1 MMARMLM
8 SENLCICSQATLELM
23 RIWRE
28 RDYYQ
33 EYLVDIPTT
42 QEKPVTL
49 HSFRTK
55 QINKIE
61 KVRQLLNT
69 DWSKSV
75 VEILREEIDN
85 LDKDQMK
92 TFFDS
97 VAALMSN

>member
-28 RDYYQ
+28 RDYYR
-33 EYLVDIPTT
+33 EYLVDIPSIE
-42 QEKPVTL
+42 EKPEPLTK
-49 HSFRTK
+49 FRSR

-61 KVRQLLNT
+61 KVRQLLNS
-69 DWSKSV
+69 DWSKSAV
-75 VEILREEIDN
+75 DILREELEN
-85 LDKDQMK
+85 LDKDQTK